1 MLFEVDTDEVSAPVQ
16 PPVSQRPKPEP
27 RTLHVPAQEWEEWS
41 AIVCCAKMAESKPGE
56 VVGVPVVEHGGYLH
70 CAFSAMYGG
79 RSGNNVVD
87 AWQLIPADLY
97 EGQTWTYHPLDFSVR
112 ERGDYTGLRVSVRGS
127 HVVCTKPVSV
137 VRTYPTI
144 RPISMQDALKYDD
157 SARSYGWRAMGF
169 RGAKRSW
176 KLLHGHPVAVYHG
189 ADEVEDG
196 STAVLLWKYKWR
208 ILDYYLGSPELLE
221 NLQDF
226 SETSV
231 SSVRTEV
238 LCKPQTVPL
247 QAALF

>member
-1 MLFEVDTDEVSAPVQ
+1 
-16 PPVSQRPKPEP
+16 
-27 RTLHVPAQEWEEWS
+27 
-41 AIVCCAKMAESKPGE
+41 MAESKPGE

-97 EGQTWTYHPLDFSVR
+97 EGQTWTYHAQDFTVR

-137 VRTYPTI
+137 IRTYPTI

-157 SARSYGWRAMGF
+157 SARSYGWRAMGY

-189 ADEVEDG
+189 ADEVEDT
-196 STAVLLWKYKWR
+196 SAAVLLWKYKGR
-208 ILDYYLGSPELLE
+208 ILDYYLGSPEFLE